1 MQASRRLYTVVPVAL
16 ACITNLGCSLSRSQ
30 TSMAVN
36 AQIKGTLRFEF
47 KQLRSQ
53 DPACTRSRHNY
64 AELSV
69 AVRDHDEVILDQVIG
84 RQNGTALE
92 DENPFGLGSV
102 EGRIDADRAR
112 IWLVDKGQQ
121 RVIASIDLRTDRVTG
136 ISDKAPEWATLS
148 KGTVFLVLP
157 EAATWYGVF
166 ISEAQDQA

>member
-1 MQASRRLYTVVPVAL
+1 MQAAHRLHAIILIAL
-16 ACITNLGCSLSRSQ
+16 FGGANFGCSVSHSQ
-30 TSMAVN
+30 TSMALN
-36 AQIKGTLRFEF
+36 ARIEGTLRFEF

-53 DPACTRSRHNY
+53 DPAGTRSRHNY

-84 RQNGTALE
+84 RQDGTALE